1 MITEQELKDKCTP
14 EIIKKMCEL
23 AEGFEFSDNM
33 FFSFL
38 QIKYNG
44 INLQY
49 QDVLMFPLLIH
60 RAVEGWNKIQDKNC
74 GNLFVNTNA
83 VNIYT
88 ESGRDIISLSGVDE
102 TLYEAINIYDYTD
115 YQPKTLTR
123 AECAILDCLLE
134 VLE

>member
-1 MITEQELKDKCTP
+1 MITEQELKDRCTP

-23 AEGFEFSDNM
+23 ANEEYINEFY
-33 FFSFL
+33 FSRVCEQNFR
-38 QIKYNG
+38 
-44 INLQY
+44 
-49 QDVLMFPLLIH
+49 VFPLLIH